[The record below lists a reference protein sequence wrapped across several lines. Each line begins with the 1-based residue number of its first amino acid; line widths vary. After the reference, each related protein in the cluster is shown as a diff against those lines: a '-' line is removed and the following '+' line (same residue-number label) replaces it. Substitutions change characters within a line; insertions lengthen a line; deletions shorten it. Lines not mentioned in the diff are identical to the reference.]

1 MVYVLACLCV
11 LWHVLVFCGECV
23 VGSCLVGEHGEVSE
37 HVVLDL
43 VVEPP
48 VQEVVDVAA

>member
-1 MVYVLACLCV
+1 MVCVMACLR
-11 LWHVLVFCGECV
+11 LSWHIGMFECV
-23 VGSCLVGEHGEVSE
+23 VGSCLVGEHGKVSE